1 MVQQTDG
8 GAPATTDRQDAVDA
22 EVAPDEFRA
31 AMARFPSGV
40 VVVTTRCSDGTPRG
54 FTASSFCSVSLEP
67 PMILVCLANSADSAA
82 SFERCDRFAVSVLAP
97 VHRPLAMRFATKGTD
112 KFASGGLRL
121 SPDGLPTVERAVSEL
136 DCAAH
141 ARHPA
146 GDHTV
151 LIGRVRGVRLGEG
164 SPMVYYDRAF
174 RTLA

>member
-1 MVQQTDG
+1 MTE
-8 GAPATTDRQDAVDA
+8 RQEVLEA
-22 EVAPDEFRA
+22 EAALASEDFRA

-40 VVVTTRCSDGTPRG
+40 VVVTTCCEDGTPRG

-67 PMILVCLANSADSAA
+67 PMVLVCLATSADSAPA
-82 SFERCDRFAVSVLAP
+82 FECCDRFAVSVLAP
-97 VHRPLAMRFATKGTD
+97 VHRPLATRFATKGAD
-112 KFASGGLRL
+112 KFASGGLGL
-121 SPDGLPTVERAVSEL
+121 SPAGLPTVDRALSEL
-136 DCAAH
+136 DCTAH

-151 LIGRVRGVRLGEG
+151 LIGRVTGVRLGEG

>member
-1 MVQQTDG
+1 MTERQEVLEAE
-8 GAPATTDRQDAVDA
+8 APVEPAD
-22 EVAPDEFRA
+22 FRA

-40 VVVTTRCSDGTPRG
+40 VVVTTCGEDGTPRG

-67 PMILVCLANSADSAA
+67 PMVLVCLANSADSAP
-82 SFERCDRFAVSVLAP
+82 SFECCDRFAVSVLAP
-97 VHRPLAMRFATKGTD
+97 AHRPLALRFATKGTD

-121 SPDGLPTVERAVSEL
+121 SPAGLPTVERALSEL
-136 DCAAH
+136 DCTTH

-151 LIGRVRGVRLGEG
+151 LIGRVTGVRLGEG
-164 SPMVYYDRAF
+164 SPMVYYDRGF

>member
-1 MVQQTDG
+1 MTE
-8 GAPATTDRQDAVDA
+8 RQEVLEAEAAVPP
-22 EVAPDEFRA
+22 EEFRA

-40 VVVTTRCSDGTPRG
+40 VVVTTCCADGTPRG

-67 PMILVCLANSADSAA
+67 PMILVCLANSADSAPT
-82 SFERCDRFAVSVLAP
+82 FESCDRFAVSVLAP
-97 VHRPLAMRFATKGTD
+97 AHRPLAVRFATKGTD
-112 KFASGGLRL
+112 KFASEGLAL
-121 SPDGLPTVERAVSEL
+121 SPDGLPTVERALSEL
-136 DCAAH
+136 DCTPH

-151 LIGRVRGVRLGEG
+151 LIGRVTGVRLGEG

>member
-1 MVQQTDG
+1 M
-8 GAPATTDRQDAVDA
+8 TDRQDAMDA
-22 EVAPDEFRA
+22 EAASEQFRA

-40 VVVTTRCSDGTPRG
+40 VVVTTRCADGTPRG

-82 SFERCDRFAVSVLAP
+82 SFECCDRFAVSVLAP
-97 VHRPLAMRFATKGTD
+97 DHRPLALRFATKGTD
-112 KFASGGLRL
+112 KFASGGLGL
-121 SPDGLPTVERAVSEL
+121 SPDGLPTVERALSEL

-141 ARHPA
+141 ARHRV

-151 LIGRVRGVRLGEG
+151 LIGRVKAVRLGEG

-174 RTLA
+174 RTLV

>member
-1 MVQQTDG
+1 MTE
-8 GAPATTDRQDAVDA
+8 RQEVLEAETAVEPGD
-22 EVAPDEFRA
+22 FRA

-40 VVVTTRCSDGTPRG
+40 VVVTTCCEDGTPRG

-67 PMILVCLANSADSAA
+67 PMVLVCLANSADSAP

-97 VHRPLAMRFATKGTD
+97 SHRPLAVRFATKGTD
-112 KFASGGLRL
+112 KFASEGLGL
-121 SPDGLPTVERAVSEL
+121 SPGGLPTVERALSEL

-151 LIGRVRGVRLGEG
+151 LIGRVTGVRLGEG
-164 SPMVYYDRAF
+164 SPMVYYDRGF

>member
-1 MVQQTDG
+1 MTERQEVLEAEAAVQPED
-8 GAPATTDRQDAVDA
+8 
-22 EVAPDEFRA
+22 FRA

-40 VVVTTRCSDGTPRG
+40 VVVTTCCEDGTPRG

-67 PMILVCLANSADSAA
+67 PMVLVCLANSADSAQ
-82 SFERCDRFAVSVLAP
+82 SFGHCDRFAVSVLAP
-97 VHRPLAMRFATKGTD
+97 DHRPLALRFATKGTD
-112 KFASGGLRL
+112 KFASGGLCL
-121 SPDGLPTVERAVSEL
+121 SPAGLPTVERALSEL
-136 DCAAH
+136 DCTAH

-151 LIGRVRGVRLGEG
+151 LIGRVTGVRLGEG

>member
-1 MVQQTDG
+1 M
-8 GAPATTDRQDAVDA
+8 PERQEVEVLEAARQAVPPED
-22 EVAPDEFRA
+22 FRA

-40 VVVTTRCSDGTPRG
+40 VVVTTCGADGTPRG

-67 PMILVCLANSADSAA
+67 PMVLVCLANSADSAQ
-82 SFERCDRFAVSVLAP
+82 SFGHCDRFAVSVLAP
-97 VHRPLAMRFATKGTD
+97 DHRPLALRFATKGTD
-112 KFASGGLRL
+112 KFASGGLCT
-121 SPDGLPTVERAVSEL
+121 SPGGLPTVDRALSEL
-136 DCAAH
+136 DCTPH

-151 LIGRVRGVRLGEG
+151 LIGRVTGVRLGEG

>member
-1 MVQQTDG
+1 MTE
-8 GAPATTDRQDAVDA
+8 RQEVLEAEAAVEPED
-22 EVAPDEFRA
+22 FRA

-40 VVVTTRCSDGTPRG
+40 VVVTTRCGDGTPRG

-67 PMILVCLANSADSAA
+67 PMVLVCLANSADSAP
-82 SFERCDRFAVSVLAP
+82 SFECCDRFAVSVLAP
-97 VHRPLAMRFATKGTD
+97 AHRPLALRFATKGTD
-112 KFASGGLRL
+112 KFASEGLGL
-121 SPDGLPTVERAVSEL
+121 SPGGLPTVERALSEL
-136 DCAAH
+136 DCTPH

-151 LIGRVRGVRLGEG
+151 LIGRVTGVRLGEG